1 ISHWHER
8 AASIEWGTLVFALKI
23 GESWEQV
30 NDDALRP
37 TYEVKPTT
45 PWNYG
50 LLRPNI
56 DKPNEKLTIKKTG
69 TVSNNPWNLENAPVK
84 ITTKAKRMKDWIQYG
99 GDHGPI
105 QYSKYW
111 RPAKPD
117 VPEEEIE
124 LIPYGC
130 TTLRISEFPVVR

>member
-1 ISHWHER
+1 
-8 AASIEWGTLVFALKI
+8 LKI
-23 GESWEQV
+23 GESWKQV

-45 PWNYG
+45 PWNYD
-50 LLRPNI
+50 LLRPYI
-56 DKPNEKLTIKKTG
+56 DNPNEKFILKVDKI
-69 TVSNNPWNLENAPVK
+69 VSDNPWNLENAPVH
-84 ITTKAKRMKDWIQYG
+84 IFSKAKRMESWKQYG

-111 RPAKPD
+111 HPEKID
-117 VPEEEIE
+117 VPEEDIE